1 VTHFESTSADM
12 SQVIETFLP
21 AYRQRYR
28 LTPDQASVCQ
38 SIVQCQTENLGGE
51 NSQCTACGYE
61 QQLYHSCGNRHCP
74 RCKQKA
80 SERWENKQLD
90 ALLPVRYYHL
100 VFTLPH
106 EFNAWCQLHPKEIY
120 ALFFKAIW
128 QTLSL
133 FSTTHKRLRGQLGV
147 TCVLHTWGQNLQQ
160 HVHIHCL
167 IPGLALKEGYKTIE
181 TTQSDY
187 LYPVNALKKVFR
199 GKMVSLLRHAYQQ
212 GELYRITRDNEVNT
226 VLDKVMRKKWS
237 IYIKPYLE
245 HPETVVALADKVD
258 AVSPALA
265 VAITA
270 ANFGDFASQCSQL
283 INAFPLPVLLQWQ
296 RRAVALAE
304 LEKTKLDLIDT
315 QSTSGSVAINAMVA
329 LQALHM
335 ADLNKLAFDD
345 AISFNASSANA
356 NITNFVSEKTA
367 HDATVA
373 SAQALA
379 KANLT
384 GGAGWRFYAATDI
397 ANALQ
402 SATPGHEFTITSIII
417 FQGDVSLLTEIIQ

>member
-1 VTHFESTSADM
+1 VTHFEPTSADM
-12 SQVIETFLP
+12 TQVVQTFLP

-28 LTPDQASVCQ
+28 LTPAQASVCQ

-80 SERWENKQLD
+80 SEQWENKQLD

-167 IPGLALKEGYKTIE
+167 IPGLALKDGHKTIE

-199 GKMVSLLRHAYQQ
+199 GKMVSLLRRAYQQ
-212 GELYRITRDNEVNT
+212 GELFRITRDNEVNT
-226 VLDKVMRKKWS
+226 VLDEVMSKKWS
-237 IYIKPYLE
+237 IYIKPYFE
-245 HPETVVALADKVD
+245 HPETVVKYLSRYTYRIAISNTRIIKVD
-258 AVSPALA
+258 QQSVTFHWKDYADHNRKKIMTLEGVEFLRRFLMHVLPDGFMRIRHFGFLANCIRQLRVPLLRQLLKVTGSVTRITKVIKPCEPEKLTCLCPACHQGNMRSLYH
-265 VAITA
+265 IP
-270 ANFGDFASQCSQL
+270 SL
-283 INAFPLPVLLQWQ
+283 KQ
-296 RRAVALAE
+296 RRQQLA
-304 LEKTKLDLIDT
+304 
-315 QSTSGSVAINAMVA
+315 
-329 LQALHM
+329 
-335 ADLNKLAFDD
+335 
-345 AISFNASSANA
+345 
-356 NITNFVSEKTA
+356 
-367 HDATVA
+367 
-373 SAQALA
+373 
-379 KANLT
+379 
-384 GGAGWRFYAATDI
+384 
-397 ANALQ
+397 
-402 SATPGHEFTITSIII
+402 
-417 FQGDVSLLTEIIQ
+417 